1 MYGKDCGLADANTTA
16 FIISGLSGSPTVDGE
31 NSNPAVVI
39 RSGGGGCSVVQ
50 GAETSTASGLINL
63 LLMLLP
69 LGLII
74 FRKLK

>member
-1 MYGKDCGLADANTTA
+1 MMWFTQTLTA
-16 FIISGLSGSPTVDGE
+16 VLSQLVGSGSPFVLDL
-31 NSNPAVVI
+31 NSAPAVVI